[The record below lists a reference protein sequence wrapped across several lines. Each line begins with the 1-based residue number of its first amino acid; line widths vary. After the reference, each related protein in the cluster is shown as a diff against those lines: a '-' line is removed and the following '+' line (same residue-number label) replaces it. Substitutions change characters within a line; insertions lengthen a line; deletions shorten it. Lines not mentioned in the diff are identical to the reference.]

1 MRIVL
6 GFFLLFMVVVVVV
19 VVCVC
24 VSLISTLIVNMA
36 GN

>member
-6 GFFLLFMVVVVVV
+6 GFFLLFMVVVVV